1 MKPII
6 WILHERYTGKMNLR
20 RKCIKI
26 KLNNVHSEYNVS
38 KVFDGVILK
47 KVVHV

>member
-6 WILHERYTGKMNLR
+6 WILFKRYTGKINLKR
-20 RKCIKI
+20 WCIQI
-26 KLNNVHSEYNVS
+26 KFKNFHSEYSVG

-47 KVVHV
+47 RVGHI